1 MYWLRDKLIPIND
14 QAEAAQVD
22 DRQEKINKIVE
33 ELKKLEAR
41 EHNYTPNEDLCCIC
55 MNVMEEDDI
64 VNLP

>member
-1 MYWLRDKLIPIND
+1 M
-14 QAEAAQVD
+14 D

-55 MNVMEEDDI
+55 MNVMEENDI